1 MVKIPISAERQACVN
16 SIGSVRK
23 IGNVFLFSRRVGGAV
38 EILAFPPI
46 ATLAQLFIEHPACQH
61 LGENKSVALLPIV
74 LIRSHPRT
82 IHSKTALHARYRHT
96 CAYSRSKT
104 YPP

>member
-38 EILAFPPI
+38 EILAFPQI

-74 LIRSHPRT
+74 LFLIVQ
-82 IHSKTALHARYRHT
+82 LV
-96 CAYSRSKT
+96 
-104 YPP
+104 